1 MTSGTLLPRIDIFS
15 TNIPTSALRNVI
27 VLANFDVVSQTV
39 NTNFPFAGNWVD
51 LMDPSGNTTYS
62 ASTITLAPGSFRI
75 FGNQQATL
83 SIDENTIKES
93 ILTLYPNPTKNSFS
107 LSREVQSVVV
117 FDITGK
123 QVKQFS
129 NANIKNNLFSVT
141 DLTSGIYFVR
151 IQDSENK
158 VETKKLIIN

>member
-123 QVKQFS
+123 QVKQFAE
-129 NANIKNNLFSVT
+129 NTLKTNVFSVT
-141 DLTSGIYFVR
+141 DLTSGIYVVR
-151 IQDSENK
+151 IQDSENN
-158 VETKKLIIN
+158 VETKKVIIE

>member
-1 MTSGTLLPRIDIFS
+1 
-15 TNIPTSALRNVI
+15 
-27 VLANFDVVSQTV
+27 
-39 NTNFPFAGNWVD
+39 
-51 LMDPSGNTTYS
+51 
-62 ASTITLAPGSFRI
+62 LAPGSFRI

-123 QVKQFS
+123 QVKQFAE
-129 NANIKNNLFSVT
+129 NTLKTNVFSVT
-141 DLTSGIYFVR
+141 DLTSGIYVVR
-151 IQDSENK
+151 IQDSENN
-158 VETKKLIIN
+158 VETKKVIIE